1 MKHITRSL
9 SAVLSTMV
17 LLAASGASIAA
28 DRPYKEGPVY
38 EITAIRTVDGGF
50 DEYMNWLAGPWK
62 QLMEAQKQAGI
73 ILDYEVNLAFPRGPN
88 DPDLYL
94 VTVYKNFA
102 ALDDLEARS
111 EPVMEKVLGN
121 RQKANTDSVARGKIR
136 TVLGSEILRKLELK

>member
-1 MKHITRSL
+1 MPHAHRSL
-9 SAVLSTMV
+9 LTVLSAIF
-17 LLAASGASIAA
+17 LLAASAASVAA

-50 DEYMNWLAGPWK
+50 DDYMAWLAGPWK
-62 QLMEAQKQAGI
+62 QMMEEQKKAGI
-73 ILDYEVNLAFPRGPN
+73 IMDYEVNLAFPRGPK

-121 RQKANTDSVARGKIR
+121 RQKASADSVARGKIR
-136 TVLGSEILRKLELK
+136 TVLGSEIVRKLELK